1 MDLNIHPVQHP
12 MHLQIFQKLYIQLKK
27 CKCKS
32 CLKLNFLQKVRGRI
46 CLSPRGVE
54 LGAPKIGVFEI
65 L

>member
-1 MDLNIHPVQHP
+1 MKIVTP
-12 MHLQIFQKLYIQLKK
+12 LQIFQKLNIQLKK

-32 CLKLNFLQKVRGRI
+32 CLELNFLQK
-46 CLSPRGVE
+46 SPWAHVSISPGVE